1 MFLNGIA
8 VENLVSQDD
17 MLYEEEQ
24 QAQAAQRAQAQADAA
39 ALQAEIEAAQR
50 AQDNLPSMVDG
61 NLNQQNQEPLD
72 GNSVDDAGM
81 N

>member
-24 QAQAAQRAQAQADAA
+24 KAQAAQRAQEQADAA

-50 AQDNLPSMVDG
+50 AQENLPSMVDG
-61 NLNQQNQEPLD
+61 SLNQQNQEFNNGAD
-72 GNSVDDAGM
+72 GTGM